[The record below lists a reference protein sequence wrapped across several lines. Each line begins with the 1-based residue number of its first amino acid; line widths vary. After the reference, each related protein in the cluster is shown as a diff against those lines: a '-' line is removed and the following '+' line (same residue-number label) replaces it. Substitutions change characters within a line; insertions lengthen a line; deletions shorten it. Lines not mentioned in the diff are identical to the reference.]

1 MSDFKLRNDF
11 KLYNSWFHVKLH
23 GILQRGDLQRASRFS
38 VFNPPSLC
46 KHHQTPTQTDTEGG
60 LFFLYYTCFLM
71 FYRSLNTTLPRSQA
85 ITHPGYTGETHFM
98 TVTHLVCAWTQ
109 KKALH
114 KDEIVEG
121 LFFYTF
127 CCMRQIECL
136 QPAAKLFLFC
146 FLRRNYSFMAHV
158 SFTDVVCHYSWNT
171 TWTQQEPEPPYRPK
185 TPGFTACLM
194 FSWWVTE
201 NNC

>member
-1 MSDFKLRNDF
+1 MFLTLISSMS
-11 KLYNSWFHVKLH
+11 LYTPSSLILNFVSSWFHVKLH

-98 TVTHLVCAWTQ
+98 TVTHLFCDWTQ
-109 KKALH
+109 KKSITQRWDCGSFFFFLYLLLH
-114 KDEIVEG
+114 ASDAV
-121 LFFYTF
+121 
-127 CCMRQIECL
+127 
-136 QPAAKLFLFC
+136 
-146 FLRRNYSFMAHV
+146 
-158 SFTDVVCHYSWNT
+158 
-171 TWTQQEPEPPYRPK
+171 
-185 TPGFTACLM
+185 FTADCKAFPVL
-194 FSWWVTE
+194 FSQT
-201 NNC
+201 